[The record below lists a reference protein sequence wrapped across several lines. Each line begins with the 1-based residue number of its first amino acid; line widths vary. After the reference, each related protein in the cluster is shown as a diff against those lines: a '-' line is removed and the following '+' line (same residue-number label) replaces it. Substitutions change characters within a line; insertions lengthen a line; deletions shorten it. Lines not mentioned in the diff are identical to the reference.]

1 MKNRVNGSL
10 LGPVILSGI
19 VSGWTITQY
28 GDSQPLAR
36 IPAVTDRKDRFI
48 AAVDWFVDKNPEF
61 IWPFASMRA
70 APYESV
76 RMVIEW
82 MPLIVMGRGKDKRPE
97 ALVAS
102 RHLKING
109 RLQKPVRIIRPTSN
123 QPEQQEFL
131 AKLEGGRLRLTLIL
145 PPGATLDPE
154 HALVRVKLYEVTR
167 ATPNG

>member
-1 MKNRVNGSL
+1 M

-19 VSGWTITQY
+19 VSGWTVTQY
-28 GDSQPLAR
+28 GDSQPSAR
-36 IPAVTDRKDRFI
+36 IPAVADRKDRFI

-61 IWPFASMRA
+61 IWPFASMRP

-82 MPLIVMGRGKDKRPE
+82 MPLIVMGRRKDKRPE
-97 ALVAS
+97 SLVAS